1 MGVDTNSY
9 AEPRTLYA
17 GAASFWS
24 GACLGALEDRT
35 SYRSPIRLMPSR
47 QTEVARGT
55 VWDCLSGPSWI
66 SHKKA
71 ALPAAR
77 LLLWVMLITHISWR
91 VGPAMG
97 PLSAGV
103 RQLPLF
109 GCIGSTHPLDCD
121 VACASET
128 LLPQNGNR
136 MRPRGPNN
144 LRQVAHPHVIH
155 THTLRDGRM
164 RKQTMRAHSP
174 RGCRAK
180 GCGLPPEVA
189 PPQGRALPG
198 LLFTVLAVVPVKLL
212 VMAMAQR
219 ATVIQGLADTR

>member
-1 MGVDTNSY
+1 MQGQL
-9 AEPRTLYA
+9 P
-17 GAASFWS
+17 S
-24 GACLGALEDRT
+24 GAGPVSVHWKTGRATARRFASCPPGRRKLPVGLFGTAFRDRLGFR
-35 SYRSPIRLMPSR
+35 I
-47 QTEVARGT
+47 
-55 VWDCLSGPSWI
+55 
-66 SHKKA
+66 KKA
-71 ALPAAR
+71 ALPAAEIQSR
-77 LLLWVMLITHISWR
+77 VMRITQIRWR

-128 LLPQNGNR
+128 LLPQNGDR